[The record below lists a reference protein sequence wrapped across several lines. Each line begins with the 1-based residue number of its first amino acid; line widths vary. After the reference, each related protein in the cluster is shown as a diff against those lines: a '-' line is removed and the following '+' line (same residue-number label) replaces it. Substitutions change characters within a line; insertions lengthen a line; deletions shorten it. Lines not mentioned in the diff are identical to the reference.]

1 MIYLGDARLVIFGLL
16 AVLAVLGLVWFGLR
30 LAGVRAQS
38 LLTPREWRLAAKLLA
53 ILGMAL
59 LLYQTHLARDLP
71 AELFLYGRF

>member
-30 LAGVRAQS
+30 LAGVRVQS

-53 ILGMAL
+53 ILGMAF